1 MTDRV
6 QLRWGGATDVGQL
19 RSVNQD
25 SMLVGPDLFV
35 VADGMGGHQGGEV
48 ASALAIDSVAG
59 QALGPSITDLITAV
73 QDANETVYAR
83 GTQDPSLSG
92 MGTTFVALAVV
103 EDDGE
108 PLVAIVNVGDS
119 RAYRLSDGVLEQI
132 TDDHSL
138 VAELVREG
146 RISEQEAAVHPQR
159 NIVTRALG
167 IDPTIP
173 VDDFEILP
181 HRGDR
186 YLLCSDGLTNEV
198 TEPDIAVVLRSI
210 DDPEQAAQEL
220 VRQANEHGGRDNI
233 TIVIVDV
240 VDDGGASARASAL
253 VPDHDDFSDSEHDT
267 ESFVALPDDRA
278 HEQNAHGRHEDPTA
292 PPVAYDEP
300 DEPDDLDDRLDELR
314 DERGPAAKPQRAITL
329 RSVAFV
335 LVVVALLGAGAY
347 LVNDYARNTYHVIID
362 DSGEVAVYRG
372 RPGGVLWFDPSLV
385 ETTGIDEAD
394 VPAALH
400 DDLTHGV
407 SRPTLASAERYV
419 TNLEDRI
426 AELTPPVTT
435 TTTTTTTTTPLGA
448 GTTGPAST
456 SSTP

>member
-1 MTDRV
+1 MTDTV
-6 QLRWGGATDVGQL
+6 QLRWGGATDVGQV
-19 RSVNQD
+19 RNVNQD
-25 SMLVGPDLFV
+25 SMLLGPDLFV

-48 ASALAIDSVAG
+48 ASSLAIDSVAG
-59 QALGPSITDLITAV
+59 RSIGPTISDLITAV

-92 MGTTFVALAVV
+92 MGTTFVALALV
-103 EDDGE
+103 EEADE
-108 PLVAIVNVGDS
+108 QLLAVVNVGDS
-119 RAYRLSDGVLEQI
+119 RAYRLSGGVLEQI

-198 TEPDIAVVLRSI
+198 SERDIAVVLRTI
-210 DDPEQAAQEL
+210 DDPDEAAREL
-220 VRQANEHGGRDNI
+220 VRRANEHGGRDNI

-240 VDDGGASARASAL
+240 IDDGGASARASAL
-253 VPDHDDFSDSEHDT
+253 VPDDPGFSDSEHDT
-267 ESFVALPDDRA
+267 ESFLALPDDRA
-278 HEQNAHGRHEDPTA
+278 HEQNAPHDDPH
-292 PPVAYDEP
+292 DF
-300 DEPDDLDDRLDELR
+300 DDLDDRLDGLR
-314 DERGPAAKPQRAITL
+314 DAGPPAGKPQRAITL

-362 DSGEVAVYRG
+362 DHGEVAVYRG
-372 RPGGVLWFDPSLV
+372 RPGGVLWFDPSFV
-385 ETTGIDEAD
+385 ETTGIEGSD
-394 VPAALH
+394 VPASLR
-400 DDLTHGV
+400 DDLTRGV
-407 SRPTLASAERYV
+407 SRPTLESAERYV
-419 TNLEDRI
+419 ANLEDRI

-435 TTTTTTTTTPLGA
+435 TTTTTTTSTIPPGA
-448 GTTGPAST
+448 GVTS

>member
-1 MTDRV
+1 MTDRAL

-25 SMLVGPDLFV
+25 SLLLGPDLFV

-48 ASALAIDSVAG
+48 ASALAVDSVSNRTI
-59 QALGPSITDLITAV
+59 GPTITDLITAV
-73 QDANETVYAR
+73 QDANDVVYSR
-83 GTQDPSLSG
+83 GLQDPSLAG
-92 MGTTFVALAVV
+92 MGTTFVGLAAV

-108 PLVAIVNVGDS
+108 PLLAIVNVGDS
-119 RAYRLSDGVLEQI
+119 RAYRLSDGEFDQI

-167 IDPTIP
+167 TDPTIR

-181 HRGDR
+181 HQGDR

-198 TEPDIAVVLRSI
+198 SERDIATVLRTI
-210 DDPEQAAQEL
+210 DDPDDAAAEL
-220 VRQANEHGGRDNI
+220 IRRANEHGGRDNI

-253 VPDHDDFSDSEHDT
+253 VPDHEEFSDSEHDT
-267 ESFVALPDDRA
+267 ESYLALPDDRA
-278 HEQNAHGRHEDPTA
+278 HEQNAGGRSDPPTA
-292 PPVAYDEP
+292 ARADRDEL
-300 DEPDDLDDRLDELR
+300 DDLDGRLEELR
-314 DERGPAAKPQRAITL
+314 DDSPVTTPQRAITL

-362 DSGEVAVYRG
+362 DSGEVAIYRG
-372 RPGGVLWFDPSLV
+372 RPGGVLWFDPELV
-385 ETTGIDEAD
+385 ETTGIERAD
-394 VPAALH
+394 VPAALR

-407 SRPTLASAERYV
+407 SRPSLASAELYV
-419 TNLEDRI
+419 ANLEDRI
-426 AELTPPVTT
+426 DELTPPVTT
-435 TTTTTTTTTPLGA
+435 TTTSTVPPGTGLVTT
-448 GTTGPAST
+448 ST
-456 SSTP
+456 AP

>member
-1 MTDRV
+1 MTDRTV

-25 SMLVGPDLFV
+25 SMLLGPDVFV

-48 ASALAIDSVAG
+48 ASSLAVDSVSSRTIRPTTA
-59 QALGPSITDLITAV
+59 DLIAAV
-73 QDANETVYAR
+73 QDANETVHAR
-83 GTQDPSLSG
+83 GTSDPALSG

-103 EDDGE
+103 EEDDE
-108 PLVAIVNVGDS
+108 QLLAIVNVGDS
-119 RAYRLSDGVLEQI
+119 RAYLLSDGVLEQI

-167 IDPTIP
+167 TDPTVP

-198 TEPDIAVVLRSI
+198 TERDIAVVLRTV
-210 DDPEQAAQEL
+210 DDPDEAAREL
-220 VRQANEHGGRDNI
+220 VRRANEHGGRDNI

-253 VPDHDDFSDSEHDT
+253 VPDDEDFSESEHDT
-267 ESFVALPDDRA
+267 ASFLALPDDRA
-278 HEQNAHGRHEDPTA
+278 HEQNARLDHLE
-292 PPVAYDEP
+292 E
-300 DEPDDLDDRLDELR
+300 LDDRLDGLR
-314 DERGPAAKPQRAITL
+314 DDGAPVGKPQRAVTL

-362 DSGEVAVYRG
+362 DHGEVAIYRG
-372 RPGGVLWFDPSLV
+372 RPGGVLWFDPSFV
-385 ETTGIDEAD
+385 ETTGIDGTD
-394 VPAALH
+394 VPAALA
-400 DDLTHGV
+400 TTSPAG
-407 SRPTLASAERYV
+407 SAGR
-419 TNLEDRI
+419 RWS
-426 AELTPPVTT
+426 PPS
-435 TTTTTTTTTPLGA
+435 
-448 GTTGPAST
+448 ST
-456 SSTP
+456 SPTSRTASPS